1 MTYNSRD
8 LSSIIRANISKAK
21 EILDSKDKSI
31 SMLLKAFSEINSALN
46 NKLEFILTDT
56 IDNEGDEITNVS
68 ISNIINGYREHL
80 LWYYFNPE
88 EVFPAMFNYQNII
101 TARCDDIS
109 EVDNFIER
117 LISNHAFMIRVITIS
132 EIDRNQ

>member
-56 IDNEGDEITNVS
+56 IDDEGDEITNVS
-68 ISNIINGYREHL
+68 ISNIICGYREHL

-117 LISNHAFMIRVITIS
+117 LISNQAFMIRVITIS

>member
-117 LISNHAFMIRVITIS
+117 LISNQAFMIRVITIS

>member
-68 ISNIINGYREHL
+68 ISNIICGYREHL

>member
-101 TARCDDIS
+101 TARCNDIS

>member
-56 IDNEGDEITNVS
+56 IDDEGDEITNVS
-68 ISNIINGYREHL
+68 ISNIICGYREHL

-101 TARCDDIS
+101 TARCNDIS

>member
-101 TARCDDIS
+101 TARCNDIS

-117 LISNHAFMIRVITIS
+117 LISNQAFMIRVITIS